1 MNYYNEFDGKT
12 ANWLKELIKQGLI
25 PNGDVDTR
33 SITEIKPHELNGYT
47 QCHFFAGIGGWSLAL
62 QLANWDSTRHVWT
75 GSTPCQPFSTAGKQL
90 GDKDERHLWPVFF
103 NLIKECRPEYV
114 FGEQVASAIGK
125 GWLDGISTDLG
136 EEGYACGS
144 AVLGAHSVGAP
155 HIRQR
160 LYWVAYNPS
169 AGLER
174 ATGQEL
180 QRYGGGLTGCS
191 EANIGLAYSGSEG
204 LEGHRQS
211 GEQSIQEGRNGEE
224 RHTWTSGSSDE
235 SCGMAQPSDN
245 GARGEAGKAG
255 GCGGESVDAW
265 TESLRQAYGEAGSS
279 GADSRSASSAS
290 GMVNAEC
297 SGLMGSPISNG
308 KSIEARWEKE
318 PNDNGLPSQGCAI
331 ASGVGN
337 PIMSRCETCD
347 SISGGDESRPE
358 QSQDSSA
365 WSNVGVADTEHNR
378 LSGKNGTS
386 PIKGSDREDDG
397 LPVGSSGQL
406 CTASGVADTELC
418 GCECQP
424 QQRSSSILPPMD
436 EQRESREPACPHSP
450 SPHRPARPDDHWSN
464 CTIIPCRDGKAR
476 RIPAQAII
484 EPVLQ
489 HVLDGFSCSLDA
501 RRNILSAA
509 QGFPLTETIP
519 ARVILLKGAG
529 NAIVPQVAAE
539 FIAASIEAIAT

>member
-1 MNYYNEFDGKT
+1 MNYYNEFDNKT

-103 NLIKECRPEYV
+103 NLIKECRPKYV

-136 EEGYACGS
+136 EEGYTCGS

-160 LYWVAYNPS
+160 LYWVAY
-169 AGLER
+169 
-174 ATGQEL
+174 
-180 QRYGGGLTGCS
+180 
-191 EANIGLAYSGSEG
+191 SGSQG

-211 GEQSIQEGRNGEE
+211 GKQSIQEGRNGEE
-224 RHTWTSGSSDE
+224 RHTWTSSSSDE

-245 GARGEAGKAG
+245 GAGGDPREAG
-255 GCGGESVDAW
+255 GCGGESVDAR

-279 GADSRSASSAS
+279 WADSRSASSAS
-290 GMVNAEC
+290 GVVNAEC
-297 SGLMGSPISNG
+297 SGLMGSPISNRE
-308 KSIEARWEKE
+308 SAEARREEE
-318 PNDNGLPSQGCAI
+318 PNDNRVSSEGCAI
-331 ASGVGN
+331 ASGMGN

-365 WSNVGVADTEHNR
+365 WSNVGVADTE
-378 LSGKNGTS
+378 
-386 PIKGSDREDDG
+386 
-397 LPVGSSGQL
+397 
-406 CTASGVADTELC
+406 LC

-436 EQRESREPACPHSP
+436 EERESREPACPHSP

-464 CTIIPCRDGKAR
+464 CTTIPCRDGKAR

-529 NAIVPQVAAE
+529 NAIVSQVAAE

>member
-1 MNYYNEFDGKT
+1 MD
-12 ANWLKELIKQGLI
+12 QGLI
-25 PNGDVDTR
+25 MAGKIDNR
-33 SITEIKPHELNGYT
+33 SIHDVTPDELRGYT
-47 QCHFFAGIGGWSLAL
+47 RVGFFSGIAGWDLAL
-62 QLANWDSTRHVWT
+62 QLAGWPEDKPVWH
-75 GSTPCQPFSTAGKQL
+75 GSCPCQPFSTAGKGLAQA
-90 GDKDERHLWPVFF
+90 DERHLWPVFF
-103 NLIKECRPEYV
+103 NLIKKCRPEYV

-125 GWLDGISTDLG
+125 GWLDGVSSDLG
-136 EEGYACGS
+136 EEGYTCGS

-160 LYWVAYNPS
+160 LYWVAHTES
-169 AGLER
+169 IRSRE
-174 ATGQEL
+174 GQ
-180 QRYGGGLTGCS
+180 Q
-191 EANIGLAYSGSEG
+191 
-204 LEGHRQS
+204 
-211 GEQSIQEGRNGEE
+211 
-224 RHTWTSGSSDE
+224 D
-235 SCGMAQPSDN
+235 
-245 GARGEAGKAG
+245 ARGSVSG
-255 GCGGESVDAW
+255 GDEEQRAISVCG
-265 TESLRQAYGEAGSS
+265 
-279 GADSRSASSAS
+279 SSAS
-290 GMVNAEC
+290 GM
-297 SGLMGSPISNG
+297 
-308 KSIEARWEKE
+308 
-318 PNDNGLPSQGCAI
+318 
-331 ASGVGN
+331 GN

-365 WSNVGVADTEHNR
+365 WSNVGVADTELR
-378 LSGKNGTS
+378 
-386 PIKGSDREDDG
+386 
-397 LPVGSSGQL
+397 
-406 CTASGVADTELC
+406 

-489 HVLDGFSCSLDA
+489 HVVDGFSCSLDA

-529 NAIVPQVAAE
+529 NAIVPAVAAE
-539 FIAASIEAIAT
+539 FIQAFQETQAATA

>member
-1 MNYYNEFDGKT
+1 MNYYNEFDSKT

-25 PNGDVDTR
+25 PNRDVDTR

-75 GSTPCQPFSTAGKQL
+75 GSCPCQPFSTAGKGLAQA
-90 GDKDERHLWPVFF
+90 DERHLWPVFF

-136 EEGYACGS
+136 EEGYTCGS

-160 LYWVAYNPS
+160 LYWVAYCQHT
-169 AGLER
+169 GLQGWLPRREDTQR
-174 ATGQEL
+174 EDQHRHARCGGAVSGVAQPDEL
-180 QRYGGGLTGCS
+180 RPQ
-191 EANIGLAYSGSEG
+191 
-204 LEGHRQS
+204 GHELLQS
-211 GEQSIQEGRNGEE
+211 GLP
-224 RHTWTSGSSDE
+224 SGSS
-235 SCGMAQPSDN
+235 
-245 GARGEAGKAG
+245 EA
-255 GCGGESVDAW
+255 DR
-265 TESLRQAYGEAGSS
+265 L
-279 GADSRSASSAS
+279 ADS
-290 GMVNAEC
+290 GVVNAEC
-297 SGLMGSPISNG
+297 SGLMGSPISNRE
-308 KSIEARWEKE
+308 SAEARREEE
-318 PNDNGLPSQGCAI
+318 PNDNRVSSEGCAI
-331 ASGVGN
+331 ASGMGN

-347 SISGGDESRPE
+347 SISGRDESRPE

-365 WSNVGVADTEHNR
+365 WSNV
-378 LSGKNGTS
+378 
-386 PIKGSDREDDG
+386 
-397 LPVGSSGQL
+397 
-406 CTASGVADTELC
+406 GVADTELC

-436 EQRESREPACPHSP
+436 EERESREPACPHSP

-489 HVLDGFSCSLDA
+489 HVVDGFSCSLDA
-501 RRNILSAA
+501 RGNILSAA
-509 QGFPLTETIP
+509 QGFPLAETIP
-519 ARVILLKGAG
+519 GRVALLKGAG